1 MFKGISSI
9 GGVAR
14 TARRAFIAGPPLV
27 AFGLLVSLLVV
38 ACASTAGPSLAR
50 ASVPGLYISTVHA
63 NHSSTSYSYTY
74 NVTSFAPATGK
85 AAWHVSA
92 PFTSFLNTAVPV
104 VMGPLLLAPILV
116 APSSTAGKNAS
127 PTGRLIAYDRVS
139 GKQFW
144 QITTPLITSAPV
156 VVNGAVY
163 FTALTQDGSNAN
175 QKVVYAV
182 RADDGALL
190 WHVTIPQVDGF
201 SDTLAPVNGTLYIT
215 SNQICFDSCS
225 AAYLFAV
232 RSSDGKPLWTHTF
245 TGNFNIHPPTIAQGM
260 LYLQVPRVDPIF
272 GGANEIDALRASD
285 GAIVWRY
292 ATQQSQTEASGIF
305 VVANGMVYTGST
317 LALDKDP
324 YSDHRAYS
332 LVALDGQTGA
342 LRWRATTNIFPQALA
357 ADGQMVVFSVQTEQL
372 PVGHITG
379 YFLSAFRA
387 SDGARLWSHETTVE
401 TNAAQLVGASLVC
414 LLSSFDP
421 KTSSLAVAYNASDGG
436 ERWRT
441 PLAGN
446 TYPTEPSGAFVIAG
460 GTLYAAFNSTTLSA
474 LDLTDGHIR
483 WRTTLGD
490 PIVMVTAV

>member
-1 MFKGISSI
+1 MFKGNSSI
-9 GGVAR
+9 GGVTR
-14 TARRAFIAGPPLV
+14 TARRAFIAGLPMV
-27 AFGLLVSLLVV
+27 ALGVLVSLLIV
-38 ACASTAGPSLAR
+38 ACASTSRPSLAR

-63 NHSSTSYSYTY
+63 DHSATTYTY

-92 PFTSFLNTAVPV
+92 PFSSFTNTAVPV
-104 VMGPLLLAPILV
+104 VAGPLLLAPILV
-116 APSSTAGKNAS
+116 APSSTAGENAS

-139 GKQFW
+139 GQQFW
-144 QITTPLITSAPV
+144 QITTPIITSAPI
-156 VVNGAVY
+156 VVNSTVY
-163 FTALTQDGSNAN
+163 FTALTQRASNAN

-182 RADDGALL
+182 RADDGAPL

-201 SDTLAPVNGTLYIT
+201 SDTLASVNGTLYIT

-232 RSSDGKPLWTHTF
+232 RSSDGKLLWTQTF
-245 TGNFNIHPPTIAQGM
+245 TGNFNIHPATIAQGM
-260 LYLQVPRVDPIF
+260 LYLQVPRVDPAF
-272 GGANEIDALRASD
+272 GSANEIDALRASD

-292 ATQQSQTEASGIF
+292 ATQQSQSEASGML
-305 VVANGMVYTGST
+305 VVANEMVYTGST
-317 LALDKDP
+317 FAPDNNP
-324 YSDHRAYS
+324 YHSDHWVYS

-342 LRWRATTNIFPQALA
+342 LRWRAATNIFPQALA
-357 ADGQMVVFSVQTEQL
+357 ANGQTVIVADLTEQL

-379 YFLSAFRA
+379 YFLSAFGV
-387 SDGARLWSHETTVE
+387 SDGARIWRHGTTVQ
-401 TNAAQLVGASLVC
+401 TDAAQLVGASLVC
-414 LLSSFDP
+414 LLTSFDP
-421 KTSSLAVAYNASDGG
+421 ATPNFAVAYNASDGD

-441 PLAGN
+441 MLAGN

-474 LDLTDGHIR
+474 LDLTNGHLL